1 MTGLI
6 TDDSPCAQDRT
17 GYTQK
22 DTLQWRREQFQSFE
36 DYVVEEVPVAFVYN
50 GISQAVM
57 MATPCDLEDF
67 AIGFSLTEGIIDSR
81 QQIYDLQISEESQ
94 GFQIDLQIS
103 SEKMQALKHYR
114 RSLVGNTGCGLCGVE
129 SLDAALRNGREVPQ
143 APLPDPTAIHAAV
156 DAINSW
162 QRIQHFTGACH
173 AAAWCDWQGN
183 KVLLREDVGRHN
195 AFDKL
200 IGAMTEQK
208 IAAKDGF
215 ALISSRA
222 SYEMVHKASFLQ
234 CANLVAVSAPT
245 SLAIEQAKLLNI
257 NLIGFARN
265 GKHNIYHSSQ
275 SQNESFV

>member
-1 MTGLI
+1 M
-6 TDDSPCAQDRT
+6 TDDLLTEQHEPCVQKHA

-22 DTLQWRREQFQSFE
+22 DTVQWRRQQFQAFE
-36 DYVVEEVPVAFVYN
+36 DFVVEEKPVAFVYN

-81 QQIYDLQISEESQ
+81 DQIYDLQIAEEPN

-103 SEKMQALKHYR
+103 SEKMQALKQYR

-129 SLDAALRNGREVPQ
+129 SLNAALRKGREVKT
-143 APLPDPTAIHAAV
+143 APLPEPEAIHKAV

-162 QRIQHFTGACH
+162 QHIQHFTGACH

-208 IAAKDGF
+208 IDAEQGF

-245 SLAIEQAKLLNI
+245 SLAIEQASLLNI

-265 GKHNIYHSSQ
+265 GKHNIYNSSQ
-275 SQNESFV
+275 D

>member
-1 MTGLI
+1 MTENA
-6 TDDSPCAQDRT
+6 PCEQSRT

-22 DTLQWRREQFQSFE
+22 DTVQWRRQQFQSFE
-36 DYVVEEVPVAFVYN
+36 DFVVEEVPVAFVYN

-67 AIGFSLTEGIIDSR
+67 ALGFSLTEGIVDSSS
-81 QQIYDLQISEESQ
+81 QIYDLQITQEHN

-103 SEKMQALKHYR
+103 SEKMQALKSYR

-129 SLDAALRNGREVPQ
+129 SLNAALRSGKSVTP
-143 APLPDPTAIHAAV
+143 AALPDPVAIHAAV

-200 IGAMTEQK
+200 IGAMRAQEIDETQ
-208 IAAKDGF
+208 GF

-245 SLAIEQAKLLNI
+245 SLAIEQAKQLNI

-275 SQNESFV
+275 S